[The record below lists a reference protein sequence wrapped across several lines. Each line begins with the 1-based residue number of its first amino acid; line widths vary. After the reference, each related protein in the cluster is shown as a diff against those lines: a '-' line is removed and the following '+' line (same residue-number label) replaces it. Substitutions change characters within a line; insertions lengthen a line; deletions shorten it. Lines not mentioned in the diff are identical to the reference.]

1 MAMKQAPRSGQGGP
15 DQVKI
20 TAGTEDDLVAI
31 VGILNYT
38 AANSI
43 ARFETRPVSVA
54 ERRDWFGQFSA
65 TGPYRLVV
73 ARDGDQVLGFA
84 CSQRYR
90 DHEAFRETV
99 EVSIALVAGSR
110 GQGVGTALY
119 RALFDRLAL
128 EPSVHVALAG
138 IALPNDASVALHR
151 KFGFTEVG
159 TFREY
164 AIKDGQYISSV
175 WMQRACRPAPPVLQ
189 LPGERKA
196 GAAGNRAGSWA
207 GSAWP
212 KLEAAG

>member
-1 MAMKQAPRSGQGGP
+1 VIILSSNCTRQGSLGDLSGACGYRVAMKQASRSGQGGP
-15 DQVKI
+15 ARVKI
-20 TAGTEDDLVAI
+20 TAETEDDLPAI

-43 ARFETRPVSVA
+43 ASFEVRPVSVA
-54 ERRDWFGQFSA
+54 ERRDWFGRFAA

-73 ARDGDQVLGFA
+73 ARGGDRVLGFA

-99 EVSIALVAGSR
+99 EVSIALEAGSR

-119 RALFDRLAL
+119 RALFDSLAL
-128 EPSVHVALAG
+128 EPSVHAALAG

-151 KFGFTEVG
+151 KYGFTEVG

-164 AIKDGQYISSV
+164 AIKDGRYISSV
-175 WMQRACRPAPPVLQ
+175 WMQRICRPAPPPRQ
-189 LPGERKA
+189 QPA
-196 GAAGNRAGSWA
+196 
-207 GSAWP
+207 P
-212 KLEAAG
+212 

>member
-1 MAMKQAPRSGQGGP
+1 MKPASRSGQGGP
-15 DQVKI
+15 AQVTI
-20 TAGTEDDLVAI
+20 TAPTEGDLPVI
-31 VGILNYT
+31 VGILNYS

-43 ARFETRPVSVA
+43 AHFDTRPVSMA
-54 ERRDWFGQFSA
+54 DRRDWFGQFSA

-73 ARDGDQVLGFA
+73 ARGGDQVMGYA

-99 EVSIALVAGSR
+99 EVSIALDVASR

-119 RALFDRLAL
+119 RALFDSLVL

-138 IALPNDASVALHR
+138 IAVPNDASVALHR

-164 AIKDGQYISSV
+164 AIKNGRYISSV